1 MLIQRIPNEIKKL
14 EEMMDET
21 LYVDIGFG
29 MEENAQGDVVGS
41 SAFNT
46 AVPGLNIV
54 AVRGRLPTA

>member
-1 MLIQRIPNEIKKL
+1 MLIQRIPKRNKEL

-29 MEENAQGDVVGS
+29 MEENAQGDVVEA

-46 AVPGLNIV
+46 AVPGS
-54 AVRGRLPTA
+54 